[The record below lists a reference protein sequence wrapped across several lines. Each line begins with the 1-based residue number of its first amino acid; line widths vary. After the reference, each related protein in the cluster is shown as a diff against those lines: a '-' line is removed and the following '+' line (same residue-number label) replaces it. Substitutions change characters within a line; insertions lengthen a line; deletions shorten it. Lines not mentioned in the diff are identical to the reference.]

1 MFGLGAGEIFIV
13 FALALILIGPK
24 KLPELAR
31 GLGKA
36 IREFQNTKNDLLQ
49 EVNDPT
55 KTSSDQEITKSEN
68 IKETKSE
75 SESIGPISKEY
86 SFSRRYNI

>member
-1 MFGLGAGEIFIV
+1 MFGLGAGELFVI

-49 EVNDPT
+49 EVNKPSDND
-55 KTSSDQEITKSEN
+55 KNLETSQAADDQSQKSEH
-68 IKETKSE
+68 
-75 SESIGPISKEY
+75 PIS
-86 SFSRRYNI
+86 

>member
-1 MFGLGAGEIFIV
+1 MFGLGAGELFVI

-49 EVNDPT
+49 EVQKPSNNDQKLET
-55 KTSSDQEITKSEN
+55 SQTAEEKT
-68 IKETKSE
+68 
-75 SESIGPISKEY
+75 
-86 SFSRRYNI
+86 

>member
-1 MFGLGAGEIFIV
+1 MFGLGAGELFVI

-36 IREFQNTKNDLLQ
+36 IREFQNTKNYFLQ
-49 EVNDPT
+49 EVHKPNNNDQKLET
-55 KTSSDQEITKSEN
+55 GQTAEDQSQKSEHP
-68 IKETKSE
+68 TS
-75 SESIGPISKEY
+75 
-86 SFSRRYNI
+86 

>member
-1 MFGLGAGEIFIV
+1 MFGLGAGELFVI

-49 EVNDPT
+49 EVHKPSNNDQKLETSQTAEEKPQ
-55 KTSSDQEITKSEN
+55 KTAH
-68 IKETKSE
+68 
-75 SESIGPISKEY
+75 PI
-86 SFSRRYNI
+86 I